1 MSRARSCGV
10 DLFYGA
16 YHARWKRSMFASL
29 QSLSG
34 PRRGVQSVGNSD
46 GKLQSPC
53 GGGRGLEGGIIGDI
67 MVALEIFVF

>member
-1 MSRARSCGV
+1 
-10 DLFYGA
+10 
-16 YHARWKRSMFASL
+16 MFASL

-34 PRRGVQSVGNSD
+34 PRRGAQSVGNSEC
-46 GKLQSPC
+46 KLQSPC